1 MKDFAALFNA
11 LDESTS
17 TTHKVAVMV
26 EYFKQAPPAD
36 AAWAAYFLAGGKP
49 KRTVPTKAL
58 REVTL
63 QLTGM
68 PDWLFEE
75 SYQAVGDLAETI
87 SLLIPQSQ
95 TKAQSQ
101 SIAQSQRQADLE
113 IPSIRGLHEWM
124 TQRILPLRAM
134 EEQERIQAVLEAWS
148 ELSREECF
156 LFVKLVG
163 GGLRVG
169 VSKLLLIRALAQC
182 AGVDPKTIAT
192 RLMGYQDSKNM
203 PTADRFM
210 EIIAPELPAVSP
222 LAVISQTM
230 LEGLPASPS
239 TSIDLPAHTSVPS
252 VRPGQPLPFFL
263 AHPLQNPVES
273 LGPVSD
279 WLVEWKFDGIRA
291 QIVKDEGQVWIWSRG
306 EELISEQFPDLIQA
320 FSDWPDGVT
329 LDGEILVWSGSSP
342 SDFNSLQTRLNRKQ
356 VSKKLLGENP
366 VVFMAY
372 DLLRVH
378 SLWKTVEPLQMRRAE
393 LEAFVQSHISSSTL
407 TGLPRLMISERV
419 QSGSWDELK
428 ELRQSSRARGV
439 EGFML
444 KQVQSRYGVGRT
456 KADGIWWKWKID
468 PMTIDCVLVYA
479 QRGHGRRASLYTD
492 YTFAVWDRLPVDHT
506 EMQQV
511 IQAIENGE
519 KADESS
525 ARGLPRLV
533 PFAKAY
539 SGLTDEE
546 FKRVDAEIRKHTL
559 DKFGPVRTV
568 RPTMVF
574 ELGFE
579 AIARSNR
586 HKSGVAV
593 RFPRMLRIRD
603 DKPLIQADSLA
614 QLEALLQS

>member
-1 MKDFAALFNA
+1 MKDFASLFNA

-26 EYFKQAPPAD
+26 EYFRQAPPAD

-95 TKAQSQ
+95 SQ
-101 SIAQSQRQADLE
+101 QQPDSQA
-113 IPSIRGLHEWM
+113 SSTRGLHEWM
-124 TQRILPLRAM
+124 TQRILPLRGM
-134 EEQERIQAVLEAWS
+134 EEQERIHAVLQAWS

-182 AGVDPKTIAT
+182 ASVDPKTVAT
-192 RLMGYQDSKNM
+192 RLMGYQDSKSM
-203 PTADRFM
+203 PTADRFL
-210 EIIAPELPAVSP
+210 EIIAPELTVASPAAAALQPVDAAPQTDLSSP
-222 LAVISQTM
+222 LFM
-230 LEGLPASPS
+230 
-239 TSIDLPAHTSVPS
+239 PS

-263 AHPLQNPVES
+263 AHPLQSPVES

-291 QIVKDEGQVWIWSRG
+291 QVVKDDGQVWIWSRG

-320 FSDWPDGVT
+320 FSAWPDGVT
-329 LDGEILVWSGSSP
+329 LDGEILVWSGSAP

-356 VSKKLLGENP
+356 VSKKLLGDNP

-372 DLLRVH
+372 DLLRVQ
-378 SLWKTVEPLQMRRAE
+378 SSWRTTEPLQVRRAQ
-393 LEAFVQSHISSSTL
+393 LESFVKAHASSSIL
-407 TGLPRLMISERV
+407 TGLPRLMVSELV
-419 QSGSWDELK
+419 HAGSWPEL
-428 ELRQSSRARGV
+428 EVLRQSSRSRGV

-444 KQVQSRYGVGRT
+444 KQAESRYGVGRT

-468 PMTIDCVLVYA
+468 PMTVDCVLVYA

-492 YTFAVWDRLPVDHT
+492 YTFAVWDRPPIDSMEL
-506 EMQQV
+506 QQV

-568 RPTMVF
+568 RPTLVF

>member
-1 MKDFAALFNA
+1 MKDFTALFNA

-87 SLLIPQSQ
+87 SLLIPQPQ
-95 TKAQSQ
+95 H
-101 SIAQSQRQADLE
+101 QADLQ
-113 IPSIRGLHEWM
+113 ISSTRGLHEWM

-134 EEQERIQAVLEAWS
+134 EEQERIQAVLGAWS

-210 EIIAPELPAVSP
+210 EIIAPELPAASA
-222 LAVISQTM
+222 LAVNSQTRT
-230 LEGLPASPS
+230 EGLPANLSK
-239 TSIDLPAHTSVPS
+239 SIDLPVHTTVPS

-263 AHPLQNPVES
+263 AHPLQSPVES

-356 VSKKLLGENP
+356 VSKKLMGENP

-372 DLLRVH
+372 DLLRAQ
-378 SLWKTVEPLQMRRAE
+378 SLWKTAEPLQMRRAQ
-393 LEAFVQSHISSSTL
+393 LEAFVQAHASSSTL

-419 QSGSWDELK
+419 LSGSWYELK

-444 KQVQSRYGVGRT
+444 KQAQSRYGVGRT

-492 YTFAVWDRLPVDHT
+492 YTFAVWDRSPLDQI
-506 EMQQV
+506 ELQQV

-525 ARGLPRLV
+525 SRGLPRLV

-568 RPTMVF
+568 RPTLVF

>member
-1 MKDFAALFNA
+1 VKDFVTLFNA

-17 TTHKVAVMV
+17 TTHKVAVMA
-26 EYFKQAPPAD
+26 EYFQRTSADD

-63 QLTGM
+63 QITGL
-68 PDWLFEE
+68 PDWMFEE
-75 SYQAVGDLAETI
+75 CYQAVGDLAETI
-87 SLLIPQSQ
+87 ALLIPEASQ
-95 TKAQSQ
+95 AGVVEPENT
-101 SIAQSQRQADLE
+101 QA
-113 IPSIRGLHEWM
+113 RGLSYWM
-124 TQRILPLRAM
+124 TERILPLRAM
-134 EEQERIQAVLEAWS
+134 EEESRLQAVLQCWS
-148 ELSREECF
+148 ELSRDERF

-169 VSKLLLIRALAQC
+169 VSKLLVTRALEQST
-182 AGVDPKTIAT
+182 GVDAKTLAT
-192 RLMGYQDSKNM
+192 RLMGYQDAKNM
-203 PTADRFM
+203 PTAESYM
-210 EIIAPELPAVSP
+210 QIVAPELMTEVSTN
-222 LAVISQTM
+222 SHYQTN
-230 LEGLPASPS
+230 LGEGEAADVQSNHLQF
-239 TSIDLPAHTSVPS
+239 
-252 VRPGQPLPFFL
+252 VRPGQPVPFFL
-263 AHPLQNPVES
+263 AHPLQSPVET
-273 LGPVSD
+273 LGPLAE

-291 QIVKDEGQVWIWSRG
+291 QVVKDQGQVWIWSRG
-306 EELISEQFPDLIQA
+306 EELISEQFPELVQA
-320 FSDWPDGVT
+320 FSTWPDGVT
-329 LDGEILVWSGSSP
+329 LDGEILVWIDNAPAG
-342 SDFNSLQTRLNRKQ
+342 FIALQARLNRK
-356 VSKKLLGENP
+356 VVGKKLLQDNP
-366 VVFMAY
+366 SVFMAY
-372 DLLRVH
+372 DLLRVNS
-378 SLWKTVEPLQMRRAE
+378 SLITNQSQLQRRAQLENFVDSYAVLSSCMNVGRFQISQRVTAGSWSE
-393 LEAFVQSHISSSTL
+393 LEAIRQKS
-407 TGLPRLMISERV
+407 R
-419 QSGSWDELK
+419 EL
-428 ELRQSSRARGV
+428 GV
-439 EGFML
+439 EGFVL
-444 KQVQSRYGVGRT
+444 KHAQSRYGVGRT

-492 YTFAVWDRLPVDHT
+492 YTFAVWDRPPINKDELEAVL
-506 EMQQV
+506 
-511 IQAIENGE
+511 QAIEKGE

-546 FKRVDAEIRKHTL
+546 FKRVDSEIRKNTV

-568 RPTMVF
+568 KPTMVF

-603 DKPLIQADSLA
+603 DKPLMQADSLA

>member
-26 EYFKQAPPAD
+26 EYFRHATPAD

-68 PDWLFEE
+68 QDWLFEE
-75 SYQAVGDLAETI
+75 CYQAVGDLAETI
-87 SLLIPQSQ
+87 SLLISQ
-95 TKAQSQ
+95 TSPADKAVPQTTTRSLN
-101 SIAQSQRQADLE
+101 D
-113 IPSIRGLHEWM
+113 WM

-134 EEQERIQAVLEAWS
+134 QEQERIQAVLEAWT
-148 ELSREECF
+148 ELTREECF

-169 VSKLLLIRALAQC
+169 VSKLLLTRALAQC
-182 AGVDPKTIAT
+182 AGLDAKTIAT

-273 LGPVSD
+273 LGPVSE

-378 SLWKTVEPLQMRRAE
+378 SLWKTAEPLQMRRAE
-393 LEAFVQSHISSSTL
+393 LEAFVQSHVSSSTL
-407 TGLPRLMISERV
+407 TGLPRLMISERIH
-419 QSGSWDELK
+419 SGSWDELR

>member
-1 MKDFAALFNA
+1 
-11 LDESTS
+11 
-17 TTHKVAVMV
+17 
-26 EYFKQAPPAD
+26 
-36 AAWAAYFLAGGKP
+36 
-49 KRTVPTKAL
+49 
-58 REVTL
+58 
-63 QLTGM
+63 
-68 PDWLFEE
+68 
-75 SYQAVGDLAETI
+75 
-87 SLLIPQSQ
+87 
-95 TKAQSQ
+95 
-101 SIAQSQRQADLE
+101 
-113 IPSIRGLHEWM
+113 
-124 TQRILPLRAM
+124 
-134 EEQERIQAVLEAWS
+134 
-148 ELSREECF
+148 
-156 LFVKLVG
+156 
-163 GGLRVG
+163 
-169 VSKLLLIRALAQC
+169 
-182 AGVDPKTIAT
+182 
-192 RLMGYQDSKNM
+192 
-203 PTADRFM
+203 
-210 EIIAPELPAVSP
+210 
-222 LAVISQTM
+222 
-230 LEGLPASPS
+230 
-239 TSIDLPAHTSVPS
+239 
-252 VRPGQPLPFFL
+252 
-263 AHPLQNPVES
+263 
-273 LGPVSD
+273 
-279 WLVEWKFDGIRA
+279 
-291 QIVKDEGQVWIWSRG
+291 
-306 EELISEQFPDLIQA
+306 
-320 FSDWPDGVT
+320 
-329 LDGEILVWSGSSP
+329 
-342 SDFNSLQTRLNRKQ
+342 
-356 VSKKLLGENP
+356 
-366 VVFMAY
+366 
-372 DLLRVH
+372 
-378 SLWKTVEPLQMRRAE
+378 
-393 LEAFVQSHISSSTL
+393 
-407 TGLPRLMISERV
+407 
-419 QSGSWDELK
+419 
-428 ELRQSSRARGV
+428 
-439 EGFML
+439 ML